1 MIELHNISKSYTN
14 KNNIET
20 KVLSEI
26 NLKINKGDFISIMG
40 TSGVGKSTLLNII
53 GLLDSPNS
61 GYICIDGE
69 KMDISRLSTDKYS
82 KIRNRYIGFIFQDF
96 KLIRDMNVLQNVEVP
111 LAYAG
116 YNKKLRK
123 ERVKEVL
130 QQVGLVEKEDA
141 YPDQLSGGQ
150 KQRVAIARAIANKPK
165 ILIGDE
171 PTGNLDA
178 ETTEEI
184 LRLINSLNKLGVT
197 IVLVTHDLN
206 VAKNANRILE
216 LHSGRLAEYSID

>member
-26 NLKINKGDFISIMG
+26 NLKINEGDFISIMG

-216 LHSGRLAEYSID
+216 LHSGRLTKYSID

>member
-1 MIELHNISKSYTN
+1 LIELHNISKSYTN

-216 LHSGRLAEYSID
+216 LHSGRLAKYSID

>member
-216 LHSGRLAEYSID
+216 LHSGRLAKYSID